1 MRFTFS
7 HQKLIENKIAP
18 FRCSTWEN
26 FHVYLRAIRVL
37 INGRHDFSLGKIA
50 HFDRQFWGL
59 FFCVLSKRA
68 ERSCVKHGLSFFQN
82 CLPERLKQ
90 KNRTKMWSNLS
101 EPPVQDIHRR
111 FSIANGEHVWS
122 IFLPFLCY
130 SLITTLRS
138 RALHRVLLQQFNAPD
153 ALVCYTGSIERLKLL
168 GATYLPNWCS
178 YVS

>member
-90 KNRTKMWSNLS
+90 KINQEKKSHKNVVKSFWTPCTRHSSPILNSKRWTRVINLS
-101 EPPVQDIHRR
+101 SFFYVI
-111 FSIANGEHVWS
+111 
-122 IFLPFLCY
+122 
-130 SLITTLRS
+130 
-138 RALHRVLLQQFNAPD
+138 VLLLLWGHEPCIGFFFSNSMRLTLLYVIQ
-153 ALVCYTGSIERLKLL
+153 AL
-168 GATYLPNWCS
+168 
-178 YVS
+178 